1 MKLLSVSNDSKTSK
15 GEKMGY
21 LTGVM
26 YFAPVDISGFN
37 VCPMA
42 SAGCK
47 KACLYSAGRGR
58 FNNVQQARINR
69 TKFFYEDRPSFML
82 QLEKEL
88 KALIRKAEKLDLI
101 PAVRLN
107 GTSDIFCSQYFDLMV
122 KYSHVQFYDYTKVYK
137 RFFRDLP
144 LNYYLT
150 FSRSEENENKAIEL
164 LNLGFNVAVVFDQL
178 PETWNGFKV
187 IDGDTSDVRFLDASA
202 VVVGL
207 KAKGEAKKDIT
218 GFTVKTGDI

>member
-1 MKLLSVSNDSKTSK
+1 MKLLSISNDSKTSK
-15 GEKMGY
+15 GEKIGY

-26 YFAPVDISGFN
+26 YFSPVNISGFN

-58 FNNVQQARINR
+58 FNNVQTARINR
-69 TKFFYEDRPSFML
+69 TKYYFNDRAGFML

-88 KALIRKAEKLDLI
+88 KALIKKADKLELV

-107 GTSDIFCSQYFDLMV
+107 GTSDILGNEYIELMRN
-122 KYSHVQFYDYTKVYK
+122 YINVQFYDYTKVHNRFYK
-137 RFFRDLP
+137 DLP
-144 LNYYLT
+144 DNYYLT
-150 FSRSEENENKAIEL
+150 FSRSETNEEEALKI

-178 PETWNGFKV
+178 PDTYKGFKV
-187 IDGDTSDVRFLDASA
+187 IDGDLSDVRFLDKKG
-202 VVVGL
+202 VIVGL
-207 KAKGEAKKDIT
+207 KAKGEAKKDTT
-218 GFTVKTGDI
+218 GFTVKTGNL